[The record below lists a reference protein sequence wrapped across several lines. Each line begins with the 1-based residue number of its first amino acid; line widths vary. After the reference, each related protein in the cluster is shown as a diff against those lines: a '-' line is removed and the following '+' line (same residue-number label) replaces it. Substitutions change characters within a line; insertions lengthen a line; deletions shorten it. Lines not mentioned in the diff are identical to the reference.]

1 MSAIGIIIG
10 REFRERVMKKSFI
23 ISTIL
28 TPLLMV
34 GIMVGTSFIMATNV
48 GEAKRIA
55 VVDRSGVIADSLTS
69 TEVIAY
75 EPTTRT
81 PEELRAEQSNEQ
93 MYGFLV
99 IGEDIIDNPSNVSLY
114 SYSTSTMDVESS
126 IARDIEEVI
135 EQHRLKAYDIEN
147 LPQIMEEVEAD
158 VTLRSYKLGEED
170 EEDKESSSVLAF
182 GLAYI
187 FGFVMYMFV
196 IIYGSMVMQGV
207 IEEKS
212 GKVLEVMVSTVRPY
226 QLMMGKIL
234 GIASVAVLQ
243 FVIWMVIIFVG
254 GSLVMQ
260 FMMPSD
266 LVESAAAISAGT
278 ADMAAMEAAGVD
290 PELAAMLAN
299 ATDVG
304 FLLRFFGS
312 FLLYF
317 LGGYLLYAAMFAAV
331 GSAVDNVQDAQQFQ
345 TPITMPI
352 IIGLVVMM
360 FAMKEPH
367 APLSVW
373 CSMIPFTSPIVM
385 MARLPFDVP
394 MWELALSLAIL
405 AATFIFMVWIAAKIY
420 RIGIFMHGRKPSYKE
435 LWQWIRMKD

>member
-55 VVDRSGVIADSLTS
+55 VVDRSGVIAPSLTS
-69 TEVIAY
+69 SESIAY
-75 EPTTRT
+75 EPTTQT
-81 PEELRAEQSNEQ
+81 PEELRAESDEQ

-99 IGEDIIDNPSNVSLY
+99 IGEDIVENPSNVALY
-114 SYSTSTMDVESS
+114 SYSTSTMDVEST
-126 IARDIEEVI
+126 IARDIEEII
-135 EQHRLKAYDIEN
+135 EQHRLKAYDIDN

-158 VTLRSYKLGEED
+158 VLLRSYKLGEEN

-260 FMMPSD
+260 FMMPTD
-266 LVESAAAISAGT
+266 LVESANAISAGT
-278 ADMAAMEAAGVD
+278 ADLAAMEGAGVD
-290 PELAAMLAN
+290 PEMAAMLAN

-304 FLLRFFGS
+304 FLVRFFGS

-331 GSAVDNVQDAQQFQ
+331 GSAVDISPADDRRGVCPQEWWER
-345 TPITMPI
+345 PRH
-352 IIGLVVMM
+352 
-360 FAMKEPH
+360 EPH
-367 APLSVW
+367 ALSRHYPQLF
-373 CSMIPFTSPIVM
+373 SK
-385 MARLPFDVP
+385 FD
-394 MWELALSLAIL
+394 SN
-405 AATFIFMVWIAAKIY
+405 
-420 RIGIFMHGRKPSYKE
+420 
-435 LWQWIRMKD
+435 

>member
-55 VVDRSGVIADSLTS
+55 VVDRSGVIAPSLTS
-69 TEVIAY
+69 SESIAY
-75 EPTTRT
+75 EPTTQT
-81 PEELRAEQSNEQ
+81 PEELRAESDEQ

-99 IGEDIIDNPSNVSLY
+99 IGEDIVENPSNVALY
-114 SYSTSTMDVESS
+114 SYSTSTMEVESA
-126 IARDIEEVI
+126 IARDIEEII
-135 EQHRLKAYDIEN
+135 EQHRLAEYDIEN

-158 VTLRSYKLGEED
+158 VLLRSYKLGEED

-260 FMMPSD
+260 FMMPTD
-266 LVESAAAISAGT
+266 LVESANAISAGT
-278 ADMAAMEAAGVD
+278 ADLAAMEGAGVD
-290 PELAAMLAN
+290 PEMAAMLAN

-304 FLLRFFGS
+304 FLVRFFGS

-331 GSAVDNVQDAQQFQ
+331 GSAVDNIQDSQQFQ

-394 MWELALSLAIL
+394 MWELLLSLAIL
-405 AATFIFMVWIAAKIY
+405 AVTFIFMVWVAAKIY

-435 LWQWIRMKD
+435 LWQWITTKD